1 MPRFIFLFAFGA
13 LVVAGS
19 QVALTLGIHPEHLAS
34 LRYIMQSGAGLIVGT
49 AMAATGL
56 MGLAEGYQRTA
67 SQLGSLLQSKTHGEA
82 LPLVVRSDD
91 QLQSQNRHFW
101 QAYCSIGLSLAFFL
115 AGLLS
120 ISILLGESSFF
131 LYMAGL
137 SAGVGIL
144 GVIGAI
150 GGIQGLRSAR
160 QCQKSAES
168 DSSLLTAQPDY
179 IAEAPRPTA
188 KAPAKISWS
197 SNRKRSSSHSRTLA
211 KRPPV
216 ASRYAP

>member
-1 MPRFIFLFAFGA
+1 LPRFIFLFAFGA

-19 QVALTLGIHPEHLAS
+19 QVALTLGIHSEHLAS
-34 LRYIMQSGAGLIVGT
+34 LRYILQSGAGLIVGT
-49 AMAATGL
+49 AMAAVGL
-56 MGLAEGYQRTA
+56 LGLAEGYQHSAR
-67 SQLGSLLQSKTHGEA
+67 QLGSLLQSKAHDET
-82 LPLVVRSDD
+82 LQLVVRSDD
-91 QLQSQNRHFW
+91 QLQSQHRHFW
-101 QAYCSIGLSLAFFL
+101 QAYCRIGLSLAFFL

-137 SAGVGIL
+137 TAGVGIL

-150 GGIQGLRSAR
+150 WGIQGLRSAR

-168 DSSLLTAQPDY
+168 DSSRLTAQPDY

-188 KAPAKISWS
+188 KAPEKISWS
-197 SNRKRSSSHSRTLA
+197 SNRKRSSSHYRALA

-216 ASRYAP
+216 ASR

>member
-1 MPRFIFLFAFGA
+1 MPRFILLFAFGA

-19 QVALTLGIHPEHLAS
+19 QVALALGIHPEHLAS
-34 LRYIMQSGAGLIVGT
+34 LRYILISGVGLTVGT

-56 MGLAEGYQRTA
+56 MGLAEGYQLTA
-67 SQLGSLLQSKTHGEA
+67 RQLGSLLQSKTYDKA
-82 LPLVVRSDD
+82 LQLVVRSDD

-101 QAYCSIGLSLAFFL
+101 QAYCSIGLSLSLFL

-131 LYMAGL
+131 VYMAGL

-150 GGIQGLRSAR
+150 WGIQGLRCAR
-160 QCQKSAES
+160 QCQKIAES
-168 DSSLLTAQPDY
+168 DSTLLTAQPDY

-197 SNRKRSSSHSRTLA
+197 SNHKRSSSYSRALA

-216 ASRYAP
+216 ASR

>member
-34 LRYIMQSGAGLIVGT
+34 LRYILQSSAGLIVGT
-49 AMAATGL
+49 AMAAIGL
-56 MGLAEGYQRTA
+56 MGLAEGYQRSA
-67 SQLGSLLQSKTHGEA
+67 RQLGSLLQSKAHDEA
-82 LPLVVRSDD
+82 LQLVVHSDD
-91 QLQSQNRHFW
+91 QLQSQHRHFW
-101 QAYCSIGLSLAFFL
+101 QAYCSIGLSLSFFL

-150 GGIQGLRSAR
+150 WGIQGLRSAR

-179 IAEAPRPTA
+179 IAEAPRATA
-188 KAPAKISWS
+188 KAPEKISWS
-197 SNRKRSSSHSRTLA
+197 SNRKRSSSHSRALT

-216 ASRYAP
+216 ASR

>member
-34 LRYIMQSGAGLIVGT
+34 LRYILQSSAGLIVGT
-49 AMAATGL
+49 AMAAIGL
-56 MGLAEGYQRTA
+56 MGLAEGYQRSA
-67 SQLGSLLQSKTHGEA
+67 HQLGSLLQSKAHDEA
-82 LPLVVRSDD
+82 LQLVVHSDD
-91 QLQSQNRHFW
+91 QLQSQHRHFW
-101 QAYCSIGLSLAFFL
+101 QAYCSIGLSLSFFL

-150 GGIQGLRSAR
+150 WGIQGLRSAR
-160 QCQKSAES
+160 QCQKFADS
-168 DSSLLTAQPDY
+168 DSRLLTAQPDY
-179 IAEAPRPTA
+179 IAEAPRATA
-188 KAPAKISWS
+188 KAPEKISWS
-197 SNRKRSSSHSRTLA
+197 SNRKRSSSHSRALT
-211 KRPPV
+211 KRSPI
-216 ASRYAP
+216 ASR